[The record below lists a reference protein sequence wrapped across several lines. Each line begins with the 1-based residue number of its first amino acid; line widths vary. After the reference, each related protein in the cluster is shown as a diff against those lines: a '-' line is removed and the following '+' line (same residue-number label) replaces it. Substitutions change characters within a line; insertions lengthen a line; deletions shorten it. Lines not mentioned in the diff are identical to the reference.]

1 MIIAK
6 KHILWVVT
14 SCYLLCASLPLLATT
29 LFVDPTKSV
38 IKFSTKQLFGHQVNG
53 EFLGYSV
60 VIKLKDTKT
69 IERIEAVID
78 SNSIF
83 TDNSIR
89 DRHLRQ
95 ERFLDYKK
103 YDFITF
109 IAEGP
114 ILLTDRVVK
123 GKLTIKGI
131 TKEIELPVLFEFLQS
146 SATGQ
151 FVLSIIIDNIV
162 LNRYD
167 YNIKSF
173 PGLINKDVNINIKL
187 INRVYVQVDK

>member
-29 LFVDPTKSV
+29 LFVDPTQSV
-38 IKFSTKQLFGHQVNG
+38 IKFSSKQLFGYHVNG

-114 ILLTDRVVK
+114 ILLTDSVVK

-151 FVLSIIIDNIV
+151 LVLSSTIDNIV

>member
-14 SCYLLCASLPLLATT
+14 SCYLLCASLPLFATT
-29 LFVDPTKSV
+29 LFVDPTKSA
-38 IKFSTKQLFGHQVNG
+38 IKFSAKQLFGHHVKG

-114 ILLTDRVVK
+114 ILLSDNVVK

-131 TKEIELPVLFEFLQS
+131 TKEIEFPVLFEFFQS

-151 FVLSIIIDNIV
+151 LVLSSTIDNIF

-173 PGLINKDVNINIKL
+173 PGLINKNVNINIKL